1 MIPGDYMIDTDG
13 EGGLEPFKVTCPMR
27 KGSEGLTEVHHSD
40 ETTRE
45 YSGPGPATRSEE
57 LAYNTASYEQV
68 CLVVEISAS
77 KCLETSNNI
86 IVFIK

>member
-1 MIPGDYMIDTDG
+1 MIDTDG

-40 ETTRE
+40 EATRE
-45 YSGPGPATRSEE
+45 YSGPGPTSRSEE

-68 CLVVEISAS
+68 CLVVEILSS
-77 KCLETSNNI
+77 KCLESSNNI
-86 IVFIK
+86 IVCIK

>member
-1 MIPGDYMIDTDG
+1 MIDPEG

-40 ETTRE
+40 EATRE
-45 YSGPGPATRSEE
+45 YSGPGPTTRSEE
-57 LAYNTASYEQV
+57 LEYNTASYEQV